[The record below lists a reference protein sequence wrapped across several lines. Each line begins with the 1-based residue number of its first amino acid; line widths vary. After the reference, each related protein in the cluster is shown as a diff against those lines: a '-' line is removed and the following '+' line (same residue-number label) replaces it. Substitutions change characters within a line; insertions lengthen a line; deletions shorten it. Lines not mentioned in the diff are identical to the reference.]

1 MSTCIE
7 YVSLCFPVSFLF
19 VSFAFAAKKGFLPN
33 YLRVRRMCLL
43 YLPNRKVQSAAFLLK
58 ALGDTLRRIV
68 RRASCSLLPPWG
80 LLTMAPYDA
89 SEDLV
94 LHRGAACFVDP
105 SLHPEQTPP
114 FWSAEFVSCG
124 FCFLFCAVQRKWLHP
139 SKQCTF
145 LMSTSDVYLLTGCWQ
160 AQSLRTGVPSLF
172 SQHVLPIMQII

>member
-1 MSTCIE
+1 VSTCIE

-94 LHRGAACFVDP
+94 LHRGAACCDCRGTIA
-105 SLHPEQTPP
+105 HPLLWIPHFIRNRHLP
-114 FWSAEFVSCG
+114 FG
-124 FCFLFCAVQRKWLHP
+124 L
-139 SKQCTF
+139 
-145 LMSTSDVYLLTGCWQ
+145 
-160 AQSLRTGVPSLF
+160 QSL
-172 SQHVLPIMQII
+172 